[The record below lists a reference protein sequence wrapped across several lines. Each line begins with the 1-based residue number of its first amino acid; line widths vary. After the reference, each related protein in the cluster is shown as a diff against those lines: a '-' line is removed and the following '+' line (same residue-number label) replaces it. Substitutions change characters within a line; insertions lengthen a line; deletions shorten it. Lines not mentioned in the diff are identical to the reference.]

1 MLDKTLLILDDDP
14 LLGQTIQRLAQ
25 HIGITAQFCQTPD
38 VFFELLESWQP
49 DFLAIDLIM
58 PQMDGVQVLLELAQ
72 RKSQAKI
79 ILTSGAGQQI
89 LSAAARSAAAR
100 NSIAVISKP
109 ISATA

>member
-49 DFLAIDLIM
+49 DFLAIDLIWMAIYALGGRSIMRWCCKM
-58 PQMDGVQVLLELAQ
+58 PGCGL
-72 RKSQAKI
+72 
-79 ILTSGAGQQI
+79 
-89 LSAAARSAAAR
+89 RS
-100 NSIAVISKP
+100 
-109 ISATA
+109 